1 LQRTALILFIIPFIT
16 GCAILKKE
24 TTEQAGEIKNSVSYE
39 QIRALNITNNDFNI
53 IKAEINIII
62 GNEREKMLG
71 NIKYK
76 EPETYLISIRNH
88 TGIEG
93 ARILITSDS
102 ILVNDRI
109 NKKLYYGSTDYLNK
123 KYGITIGLLPIIT
136 GDLIIDDNDSTV
148 MECIKNA
155 ANINTDI
162 GGKKIHYKIDCGK
175 TKVTSVNIEDEI
187 TGKKLKIEFK
197 KFEKDESC
205 QIAKKITI
213 KSNEE
218 NERIEIN
225 IEKCE
230 LGLENDITFIP
241 GKKYEKILLK

>member
-1 LQRTALILFIIPFIT
+1 MPFIT

-24 TTEQAGEIKNSVSYE
+24 TTAQAGEINNSVSYE

-53 IKAEINIII
+53 IKAEIDIII
-62 GNEREKMLG
+62 GNESEKMLG

-76 EPETYLISIRNH
+76 ETETYLVSIRNH

-123 KYGITIGLLPIIT
+123 KYGITTKLLPIIV
-136 GDLIIDDNDSTV
+136 GDFIIGDNDSTV
-148 MECIKNA
+148 MECSKND
-155 ANINTDI
+155 ANIEADI

-175 TKVTSVNIEDEI
+175 KKITSVIIEDEI
-187 TGKKLKIEFK
+187 TGKKIKIEYK
-197 KFEKDESC
+197 KFEKDGVC
-205 QIAKKITI
+205 QIARKITI

-218 NERIEIN
+218 EERIEIN
-225 IEKCE
+225 IEKYE